1 MENTKSRT
9 ESLESRIA
17 ELLATPRA
25 LVGSDSGTHGKPDR
39 HDIWMT
45 IEGEEYSTY
54 SFAGGNATRHPAK
67 DAHDETPGRIRE
79 FREAR
84 KAMLAKRAELAHAR
98 RELSREAAQ

>member
-39 HDIWMT
+39 HDIWLP
-45 IEGEEYSTY
+45 IEGDEYSTY
-54 SFAGGNATRHPAK
+54 SFAQGNATRHPAK
-67 DAHDETPGRIRE
+67 DAHNETPGRIRE

-84 KAMLAKRAELAHAR
+84 KAMLALRAELADAR
-98 RELSREAAQ
+98 WKLSRKTTQ